1 MPVPKSSLTLSILVS
16 RSYLWSPI
24 FFGFLVSKDFPDISI
39 GIKQY
44 VEKYLCEPNYENGC
58 KLVERYN
65 QTVKTYIK
73 LNRGTEEYCA
83 KCRRACDKNLADHIL
98 RQVRIKSLERQIY
111 YGPCP
116 GHPRGRGREL
126 SSQSLPI
133 MSFYP
138 VIVGLSN
145 VDHGSG

>member
-1 MPVPKSSLTLSILVS
+1 MMPVPKSSLTLSILVS
-16 RSYLWSPI
+16 RSYLCSPI

-44 VEKYLCEPNYENGC
+44 VEKYLCDPTYENGC

-98 RQVRIKSLERQIY
+98 RQVRIPIGGTNTMSDS
-111 YGPCP
+111 P
-116 GHPRGRGREL
+116 GNTSRALRVYRFFIRL
-126 SSQSLPI
+126 S
-133 MSFYP
+133 
-138 VIVGLSN
+138 
-145 VDHGSG
+145 

>member
-1 MPVPKSSLTLSILVS
+1 MMPVPKSSLTLSILVS

-44 VEKYLCEPNYENGC
+44 VEKYLCEPTYENGC

-98 RQVRIKSLERQIY
+98 RQVRIPIGGTNTMSDSLENTMNK
-111 YGPCP
+111 G
-116 GHPRGRGREL
+116 
-126 SSQSLPI
+126 SSQSLPL
-133 MSFYP
+133 F
-138 VIVGLSN
+138 LSGYRRFIECRSRIR
-145 VDHGSG
+145 VA

>member
-1 MPVPKSSLTLSILVS
+1 MNFKTSFTVKINYVVSSAVHLIIPSITF
-16 RSYLWSPI
+16 R
-24 FFGFLVSKDFPDISI
+24 LVSKDFPDISI

-98 RQVRIKSLERQIY
+98 RQVRLKSLERQRSTTGHVRRIP
-111 YGPCP
+111 GDELENCP
-116 GHPRGRGREL
+116 LRVYRL
-126 SSQSLPI
+126 
-133 MSFYP
+133 
-138 VIVGLSN
+138 
-145 VDHGSG
+145 

>member
-44 VEKYLCEPNYENGC
+44 VEKYLCEPTYENGC

-98 RQVRIKSLERQIY
+98 RQVRIPIGGTNTMSDSLENTMNK
-111 YGPCP
+111 G
-116 GHPRGRGREL
+116 
-126 SSQSLPI
+126 SSQSLPL
-133 MSFYP
+133 F
-138 VIVGLSN
+138 LSGYRRFIECRSRIR
-145 VDHGSG
+145 VA

>member
-1 MPVPKSSLTLSILVS
+1 MMPVPKSSLIQFILV
-16 RSYLWSPI
+16 RDFCGYLWCLY
-24 FFGFLVSKDFPDISI
+24 FDYLVSKDFPDISI

-44 VEKYLCEPNYENGC
+44 VEKYLCEPTYENGC

-98 RQVRIKSLERQIY
+98 RQVRIPI
-111 YGPCP
+111 GPGARTSVLCP
-116 GHPRGRGREL
+116 RFP
-126 SSQSLPI
+126 
-133 MSFYP
+133 
-138 VIVGLSN
+138 
-145 VDHGSG
+145 

>member
-1 MPVPKSSLTLSILVS
+1 MFL
-16 RSYLWSPI
+16 I
-24 FFGFLVSKDFPDISI
+24 FCLVSKDFPDISI

-44 VEKYLCEPNYENGC
+44 VEKYICEPTYENGC

-98 RQVRIKSLERQIY
+98 RQVRIPIGGTNTMSDSLENTMNK
-111 YGPCP
+111 G
-116 GHPRGRGREL
+116 
-126 SSQSLPI
+126 SSQSLPL
-133 MSFYP
+133 F
-138 VIVGLSN
+138 LSGYRRFIECRSRIR
-145 VDHGSG
+145 VA

>member
-1 MPVPKSSLTLSILVS
+1 MMPVLKSSLRLYILVS
-16 RSYLWSPI
+16 CGYLWSPYI
-24 FFGFLVSKDFPDISI
+24 FVLVSKDFPDISI

-44 VEKYLCEPNYENGC
+44 VEKYLCEPTYENGC

-98 RQVRIKSLERQIY
+98 RQVRIPI
-111 YGPCP
+111 GPGARTSVLCP
-116 GHPRGRGREL
+116 RFP
-126 SSQSLPI
+126 
-133 MSFYP
+133 
-138 VIVGLSN
+138 
-145 VDHGSG
+145 

>member
-1 MPVPKSSLTLSILVS
+1 MPVPKSSLRLYILVS
-16 RSYLWSPI
+16 RGYLWSPYI
-24 FFGFLVSKDFPDISI
+24 LFFLVSKDFPDISI

-44 VEKYLCEPNYENGC
+44 VEKYLCDPTYENGC

-98 RQVRIKSLERQIY
+98 RQVRIPKRPRERRILL
-111 YGPCP
+111 CP
-116 GHPRGRGREL
+116 IPLGTSTQVEL
-126 SSQSLPI
+126 SE
-133 MSFYP
+133 FTAF
-138 VIVGLSN
+138 LSGYRRFIECRSRIR
-145 VDHGSG
+145 VA

>member
-44 VEKYLCEPNYENGC
+44 VEKYLCEPTYENGC

-98 RQVRIKSLERQIY
+98 RQVRIPIGGTNTMSDSLENTMNK
-111 YGPCP
+111 G
-116 GHPRGRGREL
+116 
-126 SSQSLPI
+126 SSQSLPL
-133 MSFYP
+133 FYP